1 MESTKNNQSDKSS
14 SPTLRERAQAEINA
28 IILNDEAGIVYWGIL
43 AALAFETIKDE
54 KVQQAL
60 DRLRQGQ
67 LSAMEF
73 AEDTEIVNSYA
84 REFLIDRT
92 VEGYI
97 SGDSNKLALIHRARY
112 RHEIVGLIPQMR
124 DLLLGLLGDF
134 PSLSLRQYEDGVRVL
149 AEESNL
155 PPPAFKLVAI
165 GARELIYRLYDQIDA
180 NRVIL
185 CSHLA
190 PFARE
195 PHVAMSEQ
203 DVARFVAEWD
213 LVDLLIS
220 DEITQLDFEY
230 SRYDLNRSRPTDT
243 VKSREV
249 APSPSQLTSPSV
261 QQLIDAYR
269 SLSKEDRDRYISDL
283 DEGFRSL
290 QEE

>member
-14 SPTLRERAQAEINA
+14 SPTLRERAQEEIDA
-28 IILNDEAGIVYWGIL
+28 IILNDEASIVYWGTL

-67 LSAMEF
+67 LTEMEF

-92 VEGYI
+92 VERYI
-97 SGDSNKLALIHRARY
+97 SGDSNKLALIHRERY

-220 DEITQLDFEY
+220 GEITQLAFDY